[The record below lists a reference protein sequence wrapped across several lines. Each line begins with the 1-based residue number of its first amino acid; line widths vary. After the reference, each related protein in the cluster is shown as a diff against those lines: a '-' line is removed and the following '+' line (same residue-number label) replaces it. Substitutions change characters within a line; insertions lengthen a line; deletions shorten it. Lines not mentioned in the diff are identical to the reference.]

1 MHVWRVLCLCCLALL
16 GGCLVSFEQGIPPE
30 EAAPMPLLGDWQ
42 RQNEWGESQYLSIS
56 HAGAQRYRAR
66 LADDDDKFEEYPF
79 TVRHHGR
86 RWYLSAELPERLGGR
101 HAWLGFELTRGNE
114 LVLFSLD
121 IERVMHDVEEG
132 RLAGSPFDTEEGEGL
147 AIASPLHEVLGYL
160 DDPANAGLFVEV
172 ARFQRRAD

>member
-79 TVRHHGR
+79 TVAAKASAGTSASACPTPGRALCHG
-86 RWYLSAELPERLGGR
+86 WCS
-101 HAWLGFELTRGNE
+101 N
-114 LVLFSLD
+114 
-121 IERVMHDVEEG
+121 
-132 RLAGSPFDTEEGEGL
+132 
-147 AIASPLHEVLGYL
+147 
-160 DDPANAGLFVEV
+160 
-172 ARFQRRAD
+172 